1 MHVRLFFL
9 INFFFFFLKFGFN
22 IKKIGLKFQ
31 IDILEKMPIRTWER
45 DPPIIEKPGLGRKY
59 P

>member
-9 INFFFFFLKFGFN
+9 LIHFLIFLKFGFN
-22 IKKIGLKFQ
+22 IKKIGSKFQ
-31 IDILEKMPIRTWER
+31 IDILEKTLIRTWER